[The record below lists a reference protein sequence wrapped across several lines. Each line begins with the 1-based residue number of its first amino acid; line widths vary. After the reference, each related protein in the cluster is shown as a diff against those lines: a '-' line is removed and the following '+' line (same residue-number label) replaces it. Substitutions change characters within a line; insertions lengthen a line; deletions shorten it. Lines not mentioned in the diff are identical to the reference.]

1 MLKKFKKCIK
11 ATNAELFL
19 NFAKRNSL
27 VVFSIFGKY
36 MKLSGVDK
44 KTLCINMFMFKVK
57 YLFTPTQ
64 DGIKLN

>member
-1 MLKKFKKCIK
+1 MHQSYEF
-11 ATNAELFL
+11 FL

-44 KTLCINMFMFKVK
+44 KDIMYK
-57 YLFTPTQ
+57 YVHV
-64 DGIKLN
+64 